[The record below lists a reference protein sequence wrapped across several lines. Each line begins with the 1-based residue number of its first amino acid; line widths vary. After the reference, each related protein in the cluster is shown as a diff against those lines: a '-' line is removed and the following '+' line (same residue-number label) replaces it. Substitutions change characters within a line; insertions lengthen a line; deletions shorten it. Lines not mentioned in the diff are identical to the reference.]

1 MFFSEPLKEHIEKM
15 VCPVHNIHPIIE
27 NDLDEL
33 KIAACC
39 QEFESKCLSDAE
51 KLIHKSNDAA

>member
-1 MFFSEPLKEHIEKM
+1 MLFSEPLKEHIEKK

-27 NDLDEL
+27 VDLNEL

-39 QEFESKCLSDAE
+39 KDFELQCLEDAE
-51 KLIHKSNDAA
+51 KLINPSNVS